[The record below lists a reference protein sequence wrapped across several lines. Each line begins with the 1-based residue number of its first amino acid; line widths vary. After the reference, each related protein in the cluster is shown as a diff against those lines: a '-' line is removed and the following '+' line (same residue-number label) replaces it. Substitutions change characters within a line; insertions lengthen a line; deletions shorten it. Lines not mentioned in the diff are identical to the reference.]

1 MMNGKVYMADTIK
14 EVMGDETKMRLR
26 KETLAR
32 LRDARARGKF
42 TSYDDMMNYFLDNC
56 PITSPVS
63 REGGE

>member
-1 MMNGKVYMADTIK
+1 MLNGKVYMADTIK

-26 KETLAR
+26 KDTLAR

-56 PITSPVS
+56 PITSPAM
-63 REGGE
+63 EGGGK